1 MLSLSRFFQP
11 FFTTRPL
18 SQIIYVGSRAKPKY
32 QKLLND
38 VGKQLGIPVH
48 WCLGGLASEKF
59 RRNWERHRR
68 EHERREA
75 EEAEEEEDEEEEDD
89 EENAAAAAAE
99 EEERRQRDEAAAAAA
114 ATTLPESMRHGR
126 HLSANDSSVR
136 LDDATDQNGSRQS
149 ARVFEATRAA
159 TTGATAAATSTAAAL
174 SPSATRRTRKSATA
188 DISATGTRHLE
199 RRPTAGRHVSFTNHH
214 DDDNNDVIA
223 RGRRPRHLDTCAQFI
238 RNMLQRHKNQRK
250 RGGTTS
256 TATTPTSASSS
267 AATPLV
273 TDYVKTTLLNKNH
286 RASKRLN
293 ARPKIGSLKKASQ
306 FLTLRDRSL
315 NRLGFLALA
324 AQRPPSS
331 TTKQQQPLRS
341 SSRTGWG
348 GAMVTRA
355 ATGSLPSGSTTTTPT
370 PSPAARRRRRHQ
382 PKATTTT
389 TKRRRSRTN
398 DDDGDDDD
406 DVDED
411 EKASKNQKRTTTA
424 TTTNKTTMTR
434 GRGQRRRRQNGNRVK
449 FLVDDNEEKHRDGL
463 YHDDDD
469 DNNDDDD
476 DGDGKIHLSREDEA
490 IVNRTIDA
498 EEAES
503 FDFLPDSLLLFDDCL
518 VPISPLDHQRLP
530 GSTTHNATASSS
542 SSSSSSSPS
551 STINTRNKNN
561 NNSNNAA
568 RQTQNAFT
576 EALQFFSSLALEHA
590 HHDSLHFVVTSQS
603 VLSSAGTSAVAR
615 CFKTLRQNID
625 AHIVFDQPLQDAR
638 SFFKNLVSGAGEFEE
653 SRGIPLLITLKKMV
667 DIFSPIFYL
676 LLSF

>member
-1 MLSLSRFFQP
+1 M
-11 FFTTRPL
+11 
-18 SQIIYVGSRAKPKY
+18 GSRAKPKY

-38 VGKQLGIPVH
+38 VGKQLDIPVH

-59 RRNWERHRR
+59 RRNWEKHRR
-68 EHERREA
+68 EHARREA
-75 EEAEEEEDEEEEDD
+75 EEAEEEEDEEEEKDD
-89 EENAAAAAAE
+89 EEE
-99 EEERRQRDEAAAAAA
+99 EQRRRDEAAAAAA
-114 ATTLPESMRHGR
+114 AATLPESLRGR

-159 TTGATAAATSTAAAL
+159 TTGAKTTATSTAAAL

-199 RRPTAGRHVSFTNHH
+199 RRATAGRHVSFTNRH

-250 RGGTTS
+250 RGGTT
-256 TATTPTSASSS
+256 TTTTTTSSASSS

-306 FLTLRDRSL
+306 FLTLKDQSL

-324 AQRPPSS
+324 AQHPPSP
-331 TTKQQQPLRS
+331 KQQQHQQPPR
-341 SSRTGWG
+341 SRTGWG

-355 ATGSLPSGSTTTTPT
+355 ATGSLPSGSTTAAASPTP
-370 PSPAARRRRRHQ
+370 PSPAPARRRRQR
-382 PKATTTT
+382 T
-389 TKRRRSRTN
+389 TKRRRPRTKN
-398 DDDGDDDD
+398 DDDD
-406 DVDED
+406 DDDND
-411 EKASKNQKRTTTA
+411 EKPSKNQKRTTTA
-424 TTTNKTTMTR
+424 ATTNKTTMTR
-434 GRGQRRRRQNGNRVK
+434 SRGQRQRQNGNRVK
-449 FLVDDNEEKHRDGL
+449 FLVDDNEDDNRDGL
-463 YHDDDD
+463 Y
-469 DNNDDDD
+469 NDDDD
-476 DGDGKIHLSREDEA
+476 DDHNDDDDNHPGKIHLSREDEA

-503 FDFLPDSLLLFDDCL
+503 FDFLADSLLLFDDCL

-530 GSTTHNATASSS
+530 GSTTTTTTTNNATAP
-542 SSSSSSSPS
+542 SSSSSSPS
-551 STINTRNKNN
+551 SNKNN
-561 NNSNNAA
+561 NNAA

-638 SFFKNLVSGAGEFEE
+638 SFFKNLVSGAGE
-653 SRGIPLLITLKKMV
+653 
-667 DIFSPIFYL
+667 
-676 LLSF
+676 

>member
-1 MLSLSRFFQP
+1 M
-11 FFTTRPL
+11 
-18 SQIIYVGSRAKPKY
+18 GSRAKPKY

-38 VGKQLGIPVH
+38 VGKQLDIPVH

-59 RRNWERHRR
+59 RRNWEKHRR
-68 EHERREA
+68 EHARREA
-75 EEAEEEEDEEEEDD
+75 EEAEEEEDEEEEKDD
-89 EENAAAAAAE
+89 EEE
-99 EEERRQRDEAAAAAA
+99 EQRRRDEAAAAAA
-114 ATTLPESMRHGR
+114 AATLPESLRGR

-159 TTGATAAATSTAAAL
+159 TTGAKTTATSTAAAL

-199 RRPTAGRHVSFTNHH
+199 RRATAGRHVSFTNRH

-250 RGGTTS
+250 RGGTT
-256 TATTPTSASSS
+256 TTTTTTSSASSS

-306 FLTLRDRSL
+306 FLTLKDQSL

-324 AQRPPSS
+324 AQHPPSP
-331 TTKQQQPLRS
+331 KQQQHQQPPR
-341 SSRTGWG
+341 SRTGWG

-355 ATGSLPSGSTTTTPT
+355 ATGSLPSGSTTAAAASPTP
-370 PSPAARRRRRHQ
+370 PSPAPARRRRQR
-382 PKATTTT
+382 T
-389 TKRRRSRTN
+389 TKRRRPRTK
-398 DDDGDDDD
+398 DDDD
-406 DVDED
+406 DDDDND
-411 EKASKNQKRTTTA
+411 EKPSKNQKRTTTA
-424 TTTNKTTMTR
+424 ATTNKTTMTR
-434 GRGQRRRRQNGNRVK
+434 SRGQRQRQNGNRVK
-449 FLVDDNEEKHRDGL
+449 FLVDDNEDDNRDGL
-463 YHDDDD
+463 Y
-469 DNNDDDD
+469 NDDDD
-476 DGDGKIHLSREDEA
+476 DDHNDDDDNHPGKIHLSREDEA

-503 FDFLPDSLLLFDDCL
+503 FDFLADSLLLFDDCL

-530 GSTTHNATASSS
+530 GSTTTTTTTNNATAP
-542 SSSSSSSPS
+542 SSSSSSPS
-551 STINTRNKNN
+551 SNKNN
-561 NNSNNAA
+561 NNAA

-638 SFFKNLVSGAGEFEE
+638 SFFKNLVSGAGE
-653 SRGIPLLITLKKMV
+653 
-667 DIFSPIFYL
+667 
-676 LLSF
+676 

>member
-89 EENAAAAAAE
+89 EENAAAAAE

-114 ATTLPESMRHGR
+114 ATTLPESLRHGR

-188 DISATGTRHLE
+188 GTRHLE

-355 ATGSLPSGSTTTTPT
+355 ATGSLPSGSTTTTTPT

-382 PKATTTT
+382 PKATTT

-463 YHDDDD
+463 YHDDD